1 METITIREATAADVE
16 TVYALICEL
25 EQRELSR
32 EGFQRAFDLQRSD
45 ERYRC
50 LLAEEGARALAM
62 LNMRMEWQLHHA
74 ARIAE
79 VMELVV
85 VPAARSKGVG
95 KRLLDAARNIARAE
109 GCAQIE
115 LESNRRRLD
124 AHRFYLR
131 EQMTQGHVGF
141 TQPLPEEQ

>member
-25 EQRELSR
+25 EQCELSR
-32 EGFQRAFDLQRSD
+32 QGFQRAFDLQRSD

-50 LLAEEGARALAM
+50 LLAEEGACALAM

-131 EQMTQGHVGF
+131 EQMMQSHVGF